1 MCEIVCLLQKRWED
15 EDHQIHAQ
23 RVGTMRLRLDKNTDG
38 WVEKK
43 QFPIHYGDITSQIW
57 YEDYMGLVVGE
68 RAYYAINSKGENVKI
83 IEEGWAKADEK
94 PTHLI
99 LKFDSSY
106 GGAYVGTPGNT
117 LWLDNVGFV
126 Y

>member
-1 MCEIVCLLQKRWED
+1 
-15 EDHQIHAQ
+15 
-23 RVGTMRLRLDKNTDG
+23 
-38 WVEKK
+38 
-43 QFPIHYGDITSQIW
+43 
-57 YEDYMGLVVGE
+57 MGLVVGE

-83 IEEGWAKADEK
+83 IEEGWAKADEN